1 MAMTNRIQI
10 VHSGPRDHDPLIVVG
25 YLIASIIFLLALYW
39 VAMSPG
45 TASGDIASM
54 IVFP

>member
-1 MAMTNRIQI
+1 MAMTERIQI
-10 VHSGPRDHDPLIVVG
+10 VHRELRDHDPLIVVG